1 MADPVPLLTA
11 QFLAWL
17 DEQPRSYAE
26 TMDAWRTSCPRLSV
40 WEDASLAGLVRLE
53 DGGDGR
59 ACVVVTAAGRAFLA
73 DPRPLVPAAG

>member
-1 MADPVPLLTA
+1 MADPVPPLIA

-17 DEQPRSYAE
+17 DERPRSYAE
-26 TMDAWRTSCPRLSV
+26 TMEAWRTSCPRLSV

-59 ACVVVTAAGRAFLA
+59 NRVVVTPAGRAYQA
-73 DPRPLVPAAG
+73 APRPLAPVG